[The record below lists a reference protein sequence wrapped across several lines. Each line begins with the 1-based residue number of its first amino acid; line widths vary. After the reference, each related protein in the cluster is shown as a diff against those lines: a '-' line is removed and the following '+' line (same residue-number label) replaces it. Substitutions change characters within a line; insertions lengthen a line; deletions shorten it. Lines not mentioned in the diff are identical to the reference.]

1 MSTQSNRLSI
11 DSATTTATA
20 QVADESRRRP
30 FVIIEASRGW
40 RAINLREL
48 WVYRELLYLLIW
60 RDIKVRYKQTLLGVA
75 WVVLQPVLTT
85 LVFTIFLGVLLRV
98 PTNGPPYLLFVYSGL
113 LMWIFF
119 SSAVTTS
126 SISLVSNAQLLTKV
140 YFPRSLLPVAA
151 VSARLL
157 DFAIGFVILILLM
170 FYYGVRPTSSI
181 FLLPV
186 LIALMTLLTLAVG
199 MIASALNVKY
209 RDVGVLIPVLLH
221 LWMYAS
227 PVVYPASLVP
237 GRWRQLYELNPM
249 AGLIGGF
256 RTAVLGGPI
265 NWSSLAVSAAVVVGL
280 VIIASIQFRRMEN
293 QFADVI

>member
-20 QVADESRRRP
+20 QITDELRRRP
-30 FVIIEASRGW
+30 FVIIEPSHGW

-85 LVFTIFLGVLLRV
+85 LVFTVFLGILLRV

-119 SSAVTTS
+119 SFAITASGNSV
-126 SISLVSNAQLLTKV
+126 VSNAHLLTKV

-151 VSARLL
+151 VAGRLL

-170 FYYGVRPTSSI
+170 FYYGVRPTSTVL
-181 FLLPV
+181 LLPV

-249 AGLIGGF
+249 AGLLGGF

-265 NWSSLAVSAAVVVGL
+265 NWTSLAVSAAVIIGL
-280 VIIASIQFRRMEN
+280 LIIASIQFRRMEHE
-293 QFADVI
+293 FADIV

>member
-1 MSTQSNRLSI
+1 MSTQSNRLPI
-11 DSATTTATA
+11 NSATTAGTE
-20 QVADESRRRP
+20 QVADELERRP

-85 LVFTIFLGVLLRV
+85 LVFTIFLGLLLRG

-119 SSAVTTS
+119 SSAVTTG

-151 VSARLL
+151 VAARLL

-170 FYYGVRPTSSI
+170 FYYGVRPTASV

-186 LIALMTLLTLAVG
+186 LVALMTLLTLAVG

-265 NWSSLAVSAAVVVGL
+265 NWTSLAVSAAVTIGL
-280 VIIASIQFRRMEN
+280 LIVASIQFRRMEN

>member
-1 MSTQSNRLSI
+1 MP
-11 DSATTTATA
+11 
-20 QVADESRRRP
+20 RRP

-119 SSAVTTS
+119 SSAITTS

-151 VSARLL
+151 VAARLL

-170 FYYGVRPTSSI
+170 FYYGIRPTSSV

-186 LIALMTLLTLAVG
+186 LVALMTLLTLAVG

-265 NWSSLAVSAAVVVGL
+265 NWTSLAVSAAVIIGL
-280 VIIASIQFRRMEN
+280 VIIASIQFRRMEH

>member
-1 MSTQSNRLSI
+1 MSTQSDRLPI
-11 DSATTTATA
+11 NSATTPATA
-20 QVADESRRRP
+20 PVADESQRRP

-119 SSAVTTS
+119 SSAITAS
-126 SISLVSNAQLLTKV
+126 STSLVTNAQLLTKV

-151 VSARLL
+151 VAGRLL
-157 DFAIGFVILILLM
+157 DFTIGFVILIVLM
-170 FYYGVRPTSSI
+170 FYYGVRPTSSL
-181 FLLPV
+181 FLLP
-186 LIALMTLLTLAVG
+186 LMIALMTLLTLAVG
-199 MIASALNVKY
+199 MITSALNVKY

-237 GRWRQLYELNPM
+237 GRWRQLYDLNPM
-249 AGLIGGF
+249 VGLIGGF

-265 NWSSLAVSAAVVVGL
+265 NWTSLAVSAAVIIGL
-280 VIIASIQFRRMEN
+280 LIIASIQFRRMEN

>member
-11 DSATTTATA
+11 DSATTSASA
-20 QVADESRRRP
+20 QEADELPRRP

-85 LVFTIFLGVLLRV
+85 LVFTVFLGILLRV

-119 SSAVTTS
+119 SSAITTS
-126 SISLVSNAQLLTKV
+126 GISLVGNAQLLTKV
-140 YFPRSLLPVAA
+140 YFPRALLPVAA
-151 VSARLL
+151 VAARLM

-170 FYYGVRPTSSI
+170 FFYGVRPTSSL

-186 LIALMTLLTLAVG
+186 LVALMILLALAVG

-265 NWSSLAVSAAVVVGL
+265 NWTSLAVSAAVIIGL
-280 VIIASIQFRRMEN
+280 LIIASIQFRRMEN

>member
-1 MSTQSNRLSI
+1 MSTQSNRLPI
-11 DSATTTATA
+11 NSAPTNATA
-20 QVADESRRRP
+20 QVADELRRRP

-85 LVFTIFLGVLLRV
+85 LVFTVFLGILLRV

-119 SSAVTTS
+119 SSAITTS
-126 SISLVSNAQLLTKV
+126 GISLVGNAQLLTKV

-151 VSARLL
+151 VAARLL

-170 FYYGVRPTSSI
+170 VYYGVRPTSSI

-186 LIALMTLLTLAVG
+186 LVALMTLLALAVG

-265 NWSSLAVSAAVVVGL
+265 HWTSLAVSAAVIIGL
-280 VIIASIQFRRMEN
+280 LIIASIQFRRMEN

>member
-1 MSTQSNRLSI
+1 MSTESNRLAI

-20 QVADESRRRP
+20 QVGDELRRRP
-30 FVIIEASRGW
+30 FVIIGPSRGW

-113 LMWIFF
+113 LIWIFF
-119 SSAVTTS
+119 SSAITTS
-126 SISLVSNAQLLTKV
+126 GISLVGNAQLLTKV

-151 VSARLL
+151 VAARLL
-157 DFAIGFVILILLM
+157 DFAIGFLILIPLM
-170 FYYGVRPTSSI
+170 FYYGVRPTSSV
-181 FLLPV
+181 FLLPGLV
-186 LIALMTLLTLAVG
+186 ALMTLLALAVG

-237 GRWRQLYELNPM
+237 GRWRQVYELNPM

-256 RTAVLGGPI
+256 RTAVFGGPV
-265 NWSSLAVSAAVVVGL
+265 NWTSLAVSAAVIIGL
-280 VIIASIQFRRMEN
+280 LIIASIQFRRMEN